1 MLIYPIVDSFISI
14 KCMEFIAKTS
24 IKQTKQYK
32 LHVQKQKSN
41 IILHTDASCLE
52 MSRGIYITLSFSQPL
67 SVDNDTC
74 FKCSD
79 RSYI

>member
-1 MLIYPIVDSFISI
+1 MHGIHCENVNKTNQAI
-14 KCMEFIAKTS
+14 KTPRTKTE
-24 IKQTKQYK
+24 IK
-32 LHVQKQKSN
+32 H
-41 IILHTDASCLE
+41 HTNASCLE